1 MSKIYTIFYSWQS
14 DTKDSSRK
22 IIEKALA
29 EAKKKLLD
37 NKGVSIEIDHSTLG
51 ECGMPSIDQT
61 ILRKIDNCDIFLC
74 DLTPVVKYE
83 KEEGNGNIINKQ
95 VPNPN
100 VLIELGYAMSAVGV
114 NYIIPVAHQGQWSPN
129 ELPFDINHHAVYC
142 FTAKNCNLT
151 EAIFKVISF
160 IKENGGHRHL
170 DKPYWLHILSV
181 ICSKARQGLF
191 AETFDPYKD
200 SITESSASFF
210 KRRMCAAF
218 PGERGLVEY
227 TDQKLI
233 RKALSKLLATPLTF
247 KKGIGYDVCTDPIW
261 WFRSGRAMEIDK
273 YYYLGNGRYL
283 LGWDEL
289 KIRRLVAFIESG
301 RYYSNYVYVEWDGDE
316 PTGVY
321 GDYYTPTRIKEI
333 QKTLGYAS
341 EEYAQFKPCRLF
353 TKKITKQEEDDGYTK
368 ILDRIVDLKKRY
380 ECRIRALTPYNYII
394 AAKQSAF
401 NNTEFDRTS
410 DAMFEGMLNGTIT
423 KEQFN
428 DYMMKFPKPSL

>member
-1 MSKIYTIFYSWQS
+1 MQLDRGY
-14 DTKDSSRK
+14 
-22 IIEKALA
+22 IE
-29 EAKKKLLD
+29 
-37 NKGVSIEIDHSTLG
+37 
-51 ECGMPSIDQT
+51 
-61 ILRKIDNCDIFLC
+61 
-74 DLTPVVKYE
+74 VV
-83 KEEGNGNIINKQ
+83 
-95 VPNPN
+95 
-100 VLIELGYAMSAVGV
+100 
-114 NYIIPVAHQGQWSPN
+114 
-129 ELPFDINHHAVYC
+129 
-142 FTAKNCNLT
+142 
-151 EAIFKVISF
+151 SF

-170 DKPYWLHILSV
+170 DKPYWLYILSV

-191 AETFDPYKD
+191 TEKFEPYKD
-200 SITESSASFF
+200 TIAESSASFF
-210 KRRMCAAF
+210 KRRLCAAF

-227 TDQKLI
+227 TDQKRI
-233 RKALSKLLATPLTF
+233 RKTFSKLLSAPLTF

-273 YYYLGNGRYL
+273 YRYLGNGRYM

-289 KIRRLVAFIESG
+289 KIRRIVAFIESG
-301 RYYSNYVYVEWDGDE
+301 RYNSNYVYVEWDGDE

-333 QKTLGYAS
+333 QTTLGYAS
-341 EEYAQFKPCRLF
+341 EEYAQFKPCRFF

-368 ILDRIVDLKKRY
+368 RLGRIVDLKKRY
-380 ECRIRALTPYNYII
+380 ECRIRALTHYNYII

-401 NNTEFDRTS
+401 NNAEFDRTS